1 MQVRSSKI
9 ANIEASAL
17 TRSSGRWYLT
27 ARLNCPPPAKL
38 PIVVIVIAVALVAA
52 PLFAW
57 SQGTASSFQ
66 LTPGIVV
73 DLDKN
78 QAYVMRPEGG
88 VLALDLSHG
97 AEVWSSVAAA
107 KPLTLAGDILV
118 SQAEP
123 EGRGNEL
130 KIVSLSTSE
139 EGRQIFEKTIP
150 LPPAVKT
157 SVTRS
162 VTQSFNAE
170 AHVAA
175 GEAAVSWQYKERI
188 AQGMRA
194 GHEVLP
200 GEAGPT
206 ESELPP
212 GALREEREHGGESTA
227 PKVMDGAFRLNL
239 QSGAVTP
246 QRPDR
251 AALAAPLTGRA
262 VRLAAGAALAGVSQP
277 QFVSAD
283 GRYVLS
289 AERAPNGSALEQYVW
304 TLYDR
309 STGERIGQFKT
320 HVHYAP
326 FFVTGTELVY
336 QIGPF
341 ERSTDTGVVEEPAQI
356 GGVDLKTGNTLWV
369 APIRDIVDRTSPP
382 P

>member
-1 MQVRSSKI
+1 
-9 ANIEASAL
+9 
-17 TRSSGRWYLT
+17 
-27 ARLNCPPPAKL
+27 
-38 PIVVIVIAVALVAA
+38 VVIVIAVASLAA
-52 PLFAW
+52 PLLAW

-73 DLDKN
+73 DLAKN

-88 VLALDLSHG
+88 ILALDLSHG
-97 AEVWSSVAAA
+97 AEVWSSMAAA

-123 EGRGNEL
+123 ERGGNEL
-130 KIVSLSTSE
+130 KIVSLSTAE
-139 EGRQIFEKTIP
+139 QGRQVFEKTIP

-162 VTQSFNAE
+162 VAQSFNAE

-175 GEAAVSWQYKERI
+175 GEAAVSWQYKEEI

-200 GEAGPT
+200 GE
-206 ESELPP
+206 SELLPP
-212 GALREEREHGGESTA
+212 GPLREERERERGGESTA

-239 QSGAVTP
+239 QSGAVSP

-251 AALAAPLTGRA
+251 AALAAPLTGRV
-262 VRLAAGAALAGVSQP
+262 VRLAAGAALSGVPQP

-309 STGERIGQFKT
+309 STGQRIGQFKT

-341 ERSTDTGVVEEPAQI
+341 ERSTETGVVEEPAQI
-356 GGVDLKTGNTLWV
+356 RGVDLKTGNTLWV
-369 APIRDIVDRTSPP
+369 APIRDIVDRMPP
-382 P
+382 PP

>member
-9 ANIEASAL
+9 ANIEAAAL
-17 TRSSGRWYLT
+17 TRCSGLWDLT

-38 PIVVIVIAVALVAA
+38 PIAAIVIAVASVAA

-57 SQGTASSFQ
+57 SQGTSSSFQ
-66 LTPGIVV
+66 LTPGIVI
-73 DLDKN
+73 DLGKN

-88 VLALDLSHG
+88 ILALDLSHG
-97 AEVWSSVAAA
+97 AEVWSSMAAA

-130 KIVSLSTSE
+130 KIVSLSTAE
-139 EGRQIFEKTIP
+139 QGRQIFEKTIP

-170 AHVAA
+170 VHVAA
-175 GEAAVSWQYKERI
+175 GEAAVSWQYKEGI

-200 GEAGPT
+200 GE
-206 ESELPP
+206 SELPP
-212 GALREEREHGGESTA
+212 APGRERERERGGESTA
-227 PKVMDGAFRLNL
+227 PKVMDGNFRLNL
-239 QSGAVTP
+239 QSGAVSP
-246 QRPDR
+246 QKPDR

-341 ERSTDTGVVEEPAQI
+341 ERSTETGVVEEPAQI
-356 GGVDLKTGNTLWV
+356 RGVDLKTGNTLWV
-369 APIRDIVDRTSPP
+369 AHIRDIVDRTSPP

>member
-1 MQVRSSKI
+1 
-9 ANIEASAL
+9 
-17 TRSSGRWYLT
+17 
-27 ARLNCPPPAKL
+27 
-38 PIVVIVIAVALVAA
+38 VVIVIAVASLAA
-52 PLFAW
+52 PLLAW

-88 VLALDLSHG
+88 VLALDLSRG
-97 AEVWSSVAAA
+97 AEVWSSMAAA

-139 EGRQIFEKTIP
+139 QGRQVFEKTIP

-175 GEAAVSWQYKERI
+175 GEAAVSWQYKEGI

-200 GEAGPT
+200 G

-212 GALREEREHGGESTA
+212 GALREEREHGGERPA

-239 QSGAVTP
+239 QSGAVSA

-262 VRLAAGAALAGVSQP
+262 VRLGAGAALAGVPQP

-283 GRYVLS
+283 GRYVLN

-356 GGVDLKTGNTLWV
+356 RGVDLKTGNTLWV